1 MSVSISVAYCP
12 FSNVNHEAFFPHHSP
27 IQPATPIPSA
37 TTSATL
43 LAPSPRGAAPVAL
56 ALALAPVAVVVATPD
71 KLPVEPLG
79 LAAVAVEATDVVDIG
94 FGSVGRVM
102 TVPLKVVG
110 VEVSEVG
117 MVKPEAVVRG
127 MDTSA

>member
-1 MSVSISVAYCP
+1 MICFP
-12 FSNVNHEAFFPHHSP
+12 FSSLNHEALFHYSP

-43 LAPSPRGAAPVAL
+43 LPPSPRGAAPVAL

-71 KLPVEPLG
+71 KLSVEPLG
-79 LAAVAVEATDVVDIG
+79 LAAVPVEATDVVDIG
-94 FGSVGRVM
+94 LGSVGRVM
-102 TVPLKVVG
+102 TVPLEVDG